1 VVSAVLRNEAYIG
14 NLVWNRVCQKLGA
27 QRTNNPRD
35 LWIRSEGCVEPII
48 DRDAFLRAKK
58 IMEEYRV
65 CISEDEM
72 LARLRKVL
80 MKKGSLSASI
90 IDTTPG
96 LIKLAKSGP
105 TRDVVRTRHVGC
117 TQR

>member
-1 VVSAVLRNEAYIG
+1 
-14 NLVWNRVCQKLGA
+14 
-27 QRTNNPRD
+27 
-35 LWIRSEGCVEPII
+35 
-48 DRDAFLRAKK
+48 
-58 IMEEYRV
+58 MEEYRV

-96 LIKLAKSGP
+96 LP
-105 TRDVVRTRHVGC
+105 C
-117 TQR
+117 TSA